1 MLKHAKEIWKRAR
14 NTLGSRRIRWLMTG
28 LIIVFSGVILGWM
41 LWHDLPTLLTY
52 RWKLQAL
59 PLILGF
65 AIYTL
70 DLLLAVLGWSII
82 MGQLAHPLEFREH
95 FRIYC
100 VTLVAGLIPGAPWH
114 LVGRVALYK
123 RLGVNGS
130 VTGVAA
136 GLEIILIIVSG
147 ILSSALIGFS
157 LPENLQQYLVWM
169 GLVLV
174 IGLGLMHPS
183 VVRKVLQWLGHTQA
197 AVRLRYHDMLLLL
210 GLYVLVWGVGGC
222 VLYMTILALYPL
234 PWTQLP
240 GVIGAWGLS
249 GVVASLIFFS
259 PTGFGIKEIT
269 LSLLLALFIPAGLAV
284 VIAILMRLYLTAAEF
299 VWAIGASR
307 L

>member
-1 MLKHAKEIWKRAR
+1 MLRLAETIWRRAR
-14 NTLGSRRIRWLMTG
+14 TLGSRRIRWLMTG
-28 LIIVFSGVILGWM
+28 LIFVFSGLILGWM
-41 LWHDLPTLLTY
+41 LWHYLPTLLTY
-52 RWKLQAL
+52 RWKLQVL

-82 MGQLAHPLEFREH
+82 MGQLAHQLDFREH

-100 VTLVAGLIPGAPWH
+100 VTLVAGRIPGAPWH
-114 LVGRVALYK
+114 LAGRVALYK
-123 RLGVNGS
+123 RLGVKGS
-130 VTGVAA
+130 VTSVAA

-147 ILSSALIGFS
+147 ILSGALIGFS

-183 VVRKVLQWLGHTQA
+183 VVRKVLQWLGHNQA
-197 AVRLRYHDMLLLL
+197 AVRLRYRDMLSLL
-210 GLYVLVWGVGGC
+210 GLYVLAWGVGGC
-222 VLYMTILALYPL
+222 MLYMMILALYPL

-249 GVVASLIFFS
+249 GVVASLIFLS
-259 PTGFGIKEIT
+259 PTGLGIKEIT

-299 VWAIGASR
+299 AWAIAASR

>member
-1 MLKHAKEIWKRAR
+1 MPKLAETIWRRAR
-14 NTLGSRRIRWLMTG
+14 MLGARRIRWLMTG
-28 LIIVFSGVILGWM
+28 LIFVISGLILGWM
-41 LWHDLPTLLTY
+41 LWHYLPTLLTY
-52 RWKLQAL
+52 RWKLQVL

-70 DLLLAVLGWSII
+70 DLFLAVLGWSII
-82 MGQLAHPLEFREH
+82 MGQMADQLDFREH

-100 VTLVAGLIPGAPWH
+100 VTLVAGRIPGAPWH

-130 VTGVAA
+130 VTSVAA
-136 GLEIILIIVSG
+136 GLEMILIVVSG
-147 ILSSALIGFS
+147 ILSSALIGFN

-169 GLVLV
+169 GLVLL

-197 AVRLRYHDMLLLL
+197 AVRLHYHDMLLLL
-210 GLYVLVWGVGGC
+210 GLYVLAWGVGGC
-222 VLYMTILALYPL
+222 VLYMMILALYPL

-249 GVVASLIFFS
+249 GVVASLIFLS
-259 PTGFGIKEIT
+259 PTGLGIKEIT

-299 VWAIGASR
+299 AWAIAASR